1 MGFLKIYDKAPRSK
15 KFPMVRRWIDE
26 TPLPLFEELRAER
39 PIFKT
44 SVCTFVTRFDDVVE
58 VLRIPSVFT
67 VALYAPKMGE
77 FMLSQDETPLHFRE
91 KAIMQSMLNRDDLPR
106 IRNLVAEKSK
116 EALNQANGKI
126 ELIQEYARLIPTLL
140 VQEYF
145 GLDGVEPQKMMKWSY
160 WNQYNTFHNQPFD
173 LVDDRE
179 NIVKNHQET
188 GLEMINYMKALI
200 PRRMGEIKSG
210 KKRDDVLSR
219 MLRTVYPEEVGFPI
233 DRLARNAGG
242 LLIGS
247 VETTAQAVSQ
257 ILQEL
262 FSRRSVLKK
271 AIASAESDDLDSFD
285 AIVWEALR
293 FKPIAPYLFRKAA
306 SHYTLAKGTE
316 REAHIRKNTL
326 VLPMIYSAT
335 FDETAFPDPYKFKAK
350 RPWYNTFHFGFGHHE
365 CLGKYVGMVMIP
377 EMVRQVLLR
386 PNLKANKEIDYQGGP
401 FPESYAVSWGEKAET
416 SKKQTPS
423 HRTRHRK
430 K

>member
-26 TPLPLFEELRAER
+26 TPLPLFEELRSER

-44 SVCTFVTRFDDVVE
+44 PVCTFVTRFEDVLE
-58 VLRIPSVFT
+58 VLRLPSVFT

-77 FMLSQDETPLHFRE
+77 YMLSQDETPLHFRE

-106 IRNLVAEKSK
+106 IRSLVAEKSK
-116 EALNQANGKI
+116 EALDQANEKI
-126 ELIQEYARLIPTLL
+126 ELIQEYARLIPTLM

-145 GLDGVEPQKMMKWSY
+145 GLDGVEPEKMMRWSY

-173 LVDDRE
+173 LVEDRE
-179 NIVKNHQET
+179 AIVKNHQKT
-188 GLEMINYMKALI
+188 GLEMLNYMKELL
-200 PRRMGEIKSG
+200 PRRIGEIKSG
-210 KKRDDVLSR
+210 KKRDDILSR

-233 DRLARNAGG
+233 ARLARNAGG

-247 VETTAQAVSQ
+247 VETTAQAVAQ

-262 FSRRSVLKK
+262 FSRRSVLRK
-271 AIASAESDDLDSFD
+271 AISAASSDNLERFD

-306 SHYTLAKGTE
+306 SPYTLAQGTK
-316 REAHIRKNTL
+316 REARIRKNTL

-335 FDETAFPDPYKFKAK
+335 FDEAAFPDPYKFKLK
-350 RPWYNTFHFGFGHHE
+350 RPWHNSFHFGFGHHE

-386 PNLKANKEIDYQGGP
+386 PNLKAKKGIDYQGGP
-401 FPESYAVSWGEKAET
+401 FPESYAVSWGD
-416 SKKQTPS
+416 KKE
-423 HRTRHRK
+423 RAK
-430 K
+430 KKRSSS